1 MNRRE
6 GSLFL
11 EKLSGAGQNRFLF
24 TDREAGQDL
33 IAAHAEPGRSVMRS
47 LTLVLDMDDS
57 V

>member
-33 IAAHAEPGRSVMRS
+33 VAAHAEPGRSVMRS
-47 LTLVLDMDDS
+47 LALVLDMDDS